1 MTRDLCRVTE
11 SAQGEGG
18 REIVPPARGTRRL
31 VLGGANNE
39 VGLILCSILQRLGGC
54 MLGDREGGDTRVD
67 MVRTPELWPGSEM
80 LRLKGSFKDSLLFT
94 MDSLSM
100 VRSVELWGR

>member
-1 MTRDLCRVTE
+1 
-11 SAQGEGG
+11 
-18 REIVPPARGTRRL
+18 
-31 VLGGANNE
+31 
-39 VGLILCSILQRLGGC
+39 